1 MEGLQ
6 SGPLVTFKTMVAD
19 LYITTI
25 NLMHIFRYI
34 RIYGRMAIHIYVHM
48 CEYLLRVYV

>member
-48 CEYLLRVYV
+48 CEYLCTYV